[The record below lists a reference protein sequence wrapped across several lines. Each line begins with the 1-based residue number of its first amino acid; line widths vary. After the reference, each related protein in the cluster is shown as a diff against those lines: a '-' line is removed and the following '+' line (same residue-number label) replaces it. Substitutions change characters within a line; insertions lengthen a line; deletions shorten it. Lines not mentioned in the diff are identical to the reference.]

1 MNRNSI
7 CLSSETEGEE
17 IGISCCPDPDS
28 QALPQRAAWPSPAG
42 GQVQLSS
49 GPSSLDL
56 RFNEGL
62 LLDQCQNVNSKL
74 WGKFLEMIN

>member
-1 MNRNSI
+1 MNGNSI
-7 CLSSETEGEE
+7 LLSSKTEGEE

-28 QALPQRAAWPSPAG
+28 QALPQRATWPSTSIKGPK
-42 GQVQLSS
+42 LSS

-56 RFNEGL
+56 RFNKGL
-62 LLDQCQNVNSKL
+62 FMDHCQNVNSKL

>member
-1 MNRNSI
+1 MEISFF
-7 CLSSETEGEE
+7 LSSETEGEE
-17 IGISCCPDPDS
+17 IGIICCPDPDS

-56 RFNEGL
+56 RLNKGL